1 MLSYG
6 SFRFLVVPLLGAF
19 ACVAAAPTS
28 AQITLAQI
36 SSFTGAF
43 AARVKENAD
52 GADAYFKKIN
62 AAGGVNGQK
71 ITLQRMDDENNPA
84 KAGQLAKEVA
94 DKAEAVAIFMPGG
107 TPNTDAI
114 SKITDELAI
123 PVIAPSNGASI
134 FHTPVRKSVFNL
146 RATYQQEAQQLVRLL
161 KELQQTKFALLYQDD
176 AFGKD
181 ALVGANRGLE
191 AAKLKP
197 NVVQSFDRS
206 KPDIDAVAA
215 AVIASEAEI
224 VIFLGSGGHAAPI
237 YKKIK
242 SAKPQIL
249 LAVISNNATAGFIK
263 SLGELGRGVYV
274 SQVMPGENST
284 AAVVREM
291 AADFPG
297 GRAAMSPA
305 HIEGYMGAKLAV
317 EALSRAGKRPSRA
330 KLIET
335 LENMKNVDL
344 GGFVVSYSSTDHSGL
359 DYIDLSIISRTG
371 TFLR

>member
-1 MLSYG
+1 MLSFG
-6 SFRFLVVPLLGAF
+6 SFRFLVAPLLGAF

-36 SSFTGAF
+36 SSFTGPF
-43 AARVKENAD
+43 GARIKENAE
-52 GADAYFKKIN
+52 GAEAYFKKIN
-62 AAGGVNGQK
+62 AAGGVTGQT
-71 ITLQRMDDENNPA
+71 ITLQRIDDENIPA
-84 KAGQLAKEVA
+84 KAGQLAKDVA
-94 DKAEAVAIFMPGG
+94 EKGEAIAIFMPGG
-107 TPNTDAI
+107 TPNTEAI
-114 SKITDELAI
+114 VKVSDEVGL
-123 PVIAPSNGASI
+123 PVIAPSTGASI
-134 FHTPVRKSVFNL
+134 FHSPIRKSVFNL
-146 RATYQQEAQQLVRLL
+146 RATYQQEAQQLIRLL
-161 KELQQTKFALLYQDD
+161 NELQQTKFAVLYQDD
-176 AFGKD
+176 SFGKD
-181 ALVGANRGLE
+181 ALIGANRGLE
-191 AAKLKP
+191 IAKLKP
-197 NVVQSFDRS
+197 RVVQAFDRS
-206 KPDIDAVAA
+206 KPNIDAV
-215 AVIASEAEI
+215 VASVVATDAETI
-224 VIFLGSGGHAAPI
+224 LYLGSAGYVLET

-242 SAKPQIL
+242 SAKPQML
-249 LAVISNNATAGFIK
+249 LAVISNNATGGFIK

-305 HIEGYMGAKLAV
+305 HIEGYMAAKLTV
-317 EALSRAGKRPSRA
+317 EALKRAGKRPTRA